1 MTTLRRYL
9 YRGRHRAH
17 GPVGRI
23 VGGMA
28 LFYDV
33 YLR

>member
-1 MTTLRRYL
+1 MTTLRRRYL

-17 GPVGRI
+17 GPGRI
-23 VGGMA
+23 IGGMA